1 MSQHP
6 SNNMEFSFE
15 TPSKVQTSSDL
26 FLTFTPKRSLIKT
39 KSNRESSS
47 VSRLL
52 KLDDSNSHSPLH
64 KSEDFSFLSQQASC
78 DTSSP
83 FTPKRS
89 LIKRISNEKS
99 NIVSRILSF
108 DDDKNFKISLP
119 NTQALHCK
127 DGLGMSEPTT
137 PIKNQQPFIEKN
149 NKILL
154 SPSIKNHP
162 MRFNITPSKKRSYTQ
177 TSLLTQSK
185 KAKFSENVN
194 NCKITSYFKP
204 IVKVQDSIVNKLGDN
219 LHSLKHKLNDKNNL
233 DVENSIKSKF
243 SMDNIEIPKL
253 QILNQTQSPQKT
265 NQNLNVK
272 KELQNLQEDGA
283 ANDGVVTPKINKYM
297 NTIVLKSPI
306 ADVLESRV
314 IISGGDTYSRF
325 IKYIV
330 LNEIICLGKINIL
343 EKIDS
348 STNDELKLYGRFIAR
363 KHDWIRHD
371 GLERYEK
378 LNLCGNFYST
388 LKSLATKQLINTGL
402 L

>member
-1 MSQHP
+1 
-6 SNNMEFSFE
+6 MESSFK
-15 TPSKVQTSSDL
+15 TPSKVYTSSDS
-26 FLTFTPKRSLIKT
+26 FSTFTPKKSLIKR
-39 KSNRESSS
+39 KNNKESSS
-47 VSRLL
+47 VSRFLPF
-52 KLDDSNSHSPLH
+52 DDSDSCSPFH
-64 KSEDFSFLSQQASC
+64 KTEDFSILSQQASC

-89 LIKRISNEKS
+89 LIKRKSNVES

-108 DDDKNFKISLP
+108 DDNENFKISP
-119 NTQALHCK
+119 INTQELPYK
-127 DGLGMSEPTT
+127 YGYGISEPTT

-154 SPSIKNHP
+154 SPSIKNQP
-162 MRFNITPSKKRSYTQ
+162 KRFNITPSKKRSYTQ
-177 TSLLTQSK
+177 SSMPTQSK
-185 KAKFSENVN
+185 KAKFIGSEN

-204 IVKVQDSIVNKLGDN
+204 ILIRQNSIVNKLGDN
-219 LHSLKHKLNDKNNL
+219 FHPLKYNLNDKNNF
-233 DVENSIKSKF
+233 DIENSIKSKI

-253 QILNQTQSPQKT
+253 QIQNQTQSPQKT
-265 NQNLNVK
+265 NQRLNVK
-272 KELQNLQEDGA
+272 NKLQEDGA
-283 ANDGVVTPKINKYM
+283 ANYARDVTPKINKYF

-306 ADVLESRV
+306 IDVLESKV

-343 EKIDS
+343 EKIDNC
-348 STNDELKLYGRFIAR
+348 TTDELKLYGRFIAR
-363 KHDWIRHD
+363 KHDWIRQD
-371 GLERYEK
+371 GFEKYEK
-378 LNLCGNFYST
+378 LNLCSDFYST